1 MKNLL
6 FLLTFIP
13 LIGISQNKK
22 ELISTV
28 NRLKNDSANL
38 QLQMKNVV
46 YEKNKKINERS
57 QRIKELYS
65 NELELKKTN
74 KSYKNEIEIL
84 KIKFENQKIL
94 SDSLNE
100 KVQLLYDSLNNNFS
114 EFEFLLIEL
123 NREESESFNIDYL
136 AEYAIVLKIGN
147 SIIDIYTEFGQGE
160 GDNNSVY
167 ISTSVPS
174 QIIYSLEKTNIDEV
188 LVNQLLFFNG
198 EERTIWIKKY
208 KRSQL
213 KLKDDWDLINCEG
226 DCN

>member
-65 NELELKKTN
+65 NELELKKTI

-160 GDNNSVY
+160 GDNGDGQGEGEY
-167 ISTSVPS
+167 
-174 QIIYSLEKTNIDEV
+174 D
-188 LVNQLLFFNG
+188 NG
-198 EERTIWIKKY
+198 
-208 KRSQL
+208 QG
-213 KLKDDWDLINCEG
+213 EG
-226 DCN
+226 DSDNDNDNDNGQGDN